1 VAKRRDIRTGSN
13 SEATVMPSVPAAL
26 FAEGPG
32 PTGVRIFG
40 AAVWGFGAAGDTGT
54 DGTGA
59 AVSCDLGGGVGVGV
73 ADVTMTGVRVTTVDR
88 GSKVMRA

>member
-13 SEATVMPSVPAAL
+13 SGATVMPSVPAAL
-26 FAEGPG
+26 FEGPG

-40 AAVWGFGAAGDTGT
+40 AAVWGFGVAGVTGA

-73 ADVTMTGVRVTTVDR
+73 AGVTMTGVRVTTVDR
-88 GSKVMRA
+88 GWKVMGA